1 MPSTAPQAEK
11 PTAQRPLRV
20 GDLLLSKGL
29 IDDAQLEEALGYQKS
44 SGRDKLLGEVLVELK
59 FVTTEQ
65 VSEALAEACGL
76 PFVHVNPRTVDPKV
90 IELLPREFCEKHLVL
105 PMFNVAGKLTVA
117 IHEPTNIFLLDE
129 VARITELSVQA
140 VAASPVEIR
149 QTLDAYMPDANVF
162 VIDELVDDFDAD
174 ELSLVEHSIAD
185 LSDLNTAANESPVI
199 RLVNHVIYSAVKERA
214 SDIHI
219 EPGDG
224 YLRVR
229 FRIDGRL
236 YQKIRPPHQ
245 MQPAIASRI
254 KIMAGMDISE
264 RRVSQDG
271 AISVVVEKRQVDL
284 RVSTMPGKFGEK
296 VVIRIVDK
304 ATSITSI
311 DTLGLASKMLEDVRT
326 LSQAPN
332 GIILVSGPTGS
343 GKSTTLYAA
352 LNEINTEDV
361 NICTVEDPVEYP
373 VKGVNQFQ
381 TNDKAGFTFA
391 SALRNLLRQD
401 PDVLMIG
408 EIRDL
413 ETAKL
418 ATQAA
423 LTGHLVFSTLHT
435 NDAPS
440 AVTRLL
446 NIGVEPHLLS
456 AAIRG
461 VLAQRLVRKICSHC
475 KEELPIDARLERTI
489 EKLVQDNHPVE
500 KLYHG
505 VGCGRCRD
513 TGYSGRLAIFEL
525 FIPSDEV
532 LDAIA
537 RGASLQELRF
547 LASTT
552 DGYTTLRHDGLEKV
566 AAGLTTL
573 DEIISVTTL

>member
-1 MPSTAPQAEK
+1 MPFAATQADK
-11 PTAQRPLRV
+11 PSANRPLRV
-20 GDLLLSKGL
+20 GDLLLAKEL
-29 IDDAQLEEALGYQKS
+29 ITQEQLDEALAYQKK

-59 FVTTEQ
+59 FVSTEQ
-65 VSEALAEACGL
+65 VAEALAEACGL
-76 PFVHVNPRTVDPKV
+76 PFVHVNPRTVDPRV
-90 IELLPREFCEKHLVL
+90 IELLPREFCDKHLVL

-129 VARITELSVQA
+129 VARLTGLSVQA
-140 VAASPVEIR
+140 VAAPPGEIR

-162 VIDELVDDFDAD
+162 VIDELVDDFDAE
-174 ELSLVEHSIAD
+174 ELSLVEHAIAD

-199 RLVNHVIYSAVKERA
+199 RLVNHVIFSAVKERA

-245 MQPAIASRI
+245 MQPAIVSRI

-271 AISVVVEKRQVDL
+271 GISVVVEKRQVDL

-304 ATSITSI
+304 AVSINSI
-311 DTLGLASKMLEDVRT
+311 DTLGLSTHMLEGLRS
-326 LSQAPN
+326 LNQMPN
-332 GIILVSGPTGS
+332 GIILVTGPTGS

-352 LNEINTEDV
+352 LNEINTEHINV
-361 NICTVEDPVEYP
+361 STVEDPVEYP
-373 VKGVNQFQ
+373 VAGVNQFQ

-401 PDVLMIG
+401 PDVIMIG

-475 KEELPIDARLERTI
+475 KEELPLDARLERTI
-489 EKLVQDNHPVE
+489 EKLIQDDHPVE

-513 TGYSGRLAIFEL
+513 TGFSGRLAIFEL
-525 FIPSDEV
+525 FIPADEV

-547 LASTT
+547 LAGTT
-552 DGYTTLRHDGLEKV
+552 DGYTTLRHDGIEKV